1 VANNWQ
7 VHGKNSILV
16 IWDANGASRNVSGDM
31 NSITATWTRDNTDST
46 TFGQDSIQRV
56 PGIYDYKLTGG
67 AIFSGA
73 DTSGIDAVM
82 AGIMA
87 ASLNTLVQYLPA
99 GSRSGSPVYT
109 ACMLVDQWELSGEVK
124 STVAATW
131 SFSLASGSLTV
142 GSAV

>member
-1 VANNWQ
+1 MANNWQ
-7 VHGKNSILV
+7 VHGKNSKLY
-16 IWDANGASRNVSGDM
+16 IWDANGASRDVSGDM
-31 NSITATWTRDNTDST
+31 NSITATWSRDNTDST

-73 DTSGIDAVM
+73 DTTGIDAVM
-82 AGIMA
+82 AGVMA
-87 ASLNTLVQYLPA
+87 ASLNTLVHYMPA
-99 GSRSGSPVYT
+99 GARSGSPLYS

-131 SFSLASGSLTV
+131 SFSLASGSVTV
-142 GSAV
+142 ASVT